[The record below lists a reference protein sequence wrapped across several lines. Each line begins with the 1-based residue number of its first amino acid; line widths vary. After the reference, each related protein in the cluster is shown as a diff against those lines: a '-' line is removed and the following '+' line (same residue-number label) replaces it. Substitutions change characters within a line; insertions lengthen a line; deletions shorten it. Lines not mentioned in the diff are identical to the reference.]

1 MSLDELKQKWFID
14 TAVSDAFPPQER
26 HPDSNLGDHS
36 DGNLVKPLID
46 GANIMG
52 HFDQRAQELLAVDD
66 PSQCKYWLAGM
77 GIEPVKLH
85 GVESD
90 SDDAI
95 SLILQLADAGVDVKF
110 LASGQTDLGSE
121 SKKFAKK
128 LIEHGGQ
135 GAIDLRIPK
144 LSGQHQKFRLS
155 FAPDGDWEAVV
166 SSADFFTARWDT
178 SDHAAK
184 NRNRP
189 KPIATHDM
197 GLLVR
202 GPAIRDIAFTFA
214 DRWND
219 LETSHLT
226 EPPIEIP
233 IDTPFLE
240 TEIAPAGNHSVQ
252 VLRSFPML
260 KEKGYSWSHKGEFTI
275 WASYINAIKQAQKY
289 VYIEDQY
296 FYPLGD
302 PPFIYKGNQ
311 REKETDFVYQLGEA
325 LKRGVDVVVLV
336 PGRDGSLVKHY
347 EMQHRRRAT
356 EYLHGISTSVPNAGR
371 FVATTLQIGG
381 KDPTIHA
388 KVMLVDDEFASIGSA
403 NICQRSIA
411 YISEL
416 QLGVVDAENELVH
429 EMRLALWQE
438 HLELEDSIALLDMWD
453 AVGLMQETAV
463 SGKGRLK
470 SYPTKRYRF
479 EFPYRFFM
487 NRIVDPYL
495 GPER

>member
-1 MSLDELKQKWFID
+1 MSIDDLKQKWFID

-26 HPDSNLGDHS
+26 HPGANLGNHS
-36 DGNLVKPLID
+36 DGNWVAPLID
-46 GANIMG
+46 GAAIMG
-52 HFDQRAQELLAVDD
+52 HFAKRAQQLLAAED
-66 PSQCKYWLAGM
+66 PSQCHYWLAGM

-95 SLILQLADAGVDVKF
+95 SLILKLAEAGVRVKF
-110 LASGQTDLGSE
+110 LASGQTDLGPE

-128 LIEHGGQ
+128 LIAFGGQ
-135 GAIDLRIPK
+135 GAIDLRIPE
-144 LSGQHQKFRLS
+144 LSGHHQKFRFS
-155 FAPDGDWEAVV
+155 VASDDDWEAVV
-166 SSADFFTARWDT
+166 SSADFFTARWDS
-178 SDHAAK
+178 SDHLAK
-184 NRNRP
+184 NSNRP
-189 KPIATHDM
+189 KKSATHDM

-202 GPAIRDIAFTFA
+202 GPAVRDIAYTFA

-219 LETSHLT
+219 LESSYLT
-226 EPPIEIP
+226 EPQIKTP
-233 IDTPFLE
+233 IDTTFLE
-240 TEIAPAGNHSVQ
+240 TEIEPVGTHSIQ

-260 KEKGYSWSHKGEFTI
+260 AEKGYSWSHKGEFTI
-275 WASYINAIKQAQKY
+275 WASYINAIKKAEKY
-289 VYIEDQY
+289 IYIEDQY
-296 FYPLGD
+296 LYPLGD

-336 PGRDGSLVKHY
+336 PGRDGSIVKHY

-356 EYLHGISTSVPNAGR
+356 QYLHEISTASPRAGR
-371 FVATTLQIGG
+371 FVATTLKIGG
-381 KDPTIHA
+381 KDPTIHS
-388 KVMLVDDEFASIGSA
+388 KVMLVDDQFALIGSA

-416 QLGVVDAENELVH
+416 QLGVVDAENELVRDL
-429 EMRLALWQE
+429 RLALWQE
-438 HLELEDSIALLDMWD
+438 HLELDGTMPLLDMRD

-463 SGKGRLK
+463 SGQTRLK
-470 SYPTKRYRF
+470 TYPVKRYRF